1 MPLSIS
7 VTLQMYLVIF
17 LPHSKSN
24 NVKKNVEMYDG
35 GKKVTFTF
43 FENQNADTN
52 ESRIR
57 CTLLFTIL
65 KKLNRLAHMRCK
77 KSRERTQEV

>member
-1 MPLSIS
+1 
-7 VTLQMYLVIF
+7 MY
-17 LPHSKSN
+17 
-24 NVKKNVEMYDG
+24 YG
-35 GKKVTFTF
+35 GNKVTCPSFK
-43 FENQNADTN
+43 NQNADTN

>member
-1 MPLSIS
+1 
-7 VTLQMYLVIF
+7 MY
-17 LPHSKSN
+17 
-24 NVKKNVEMYDG
+24 YG
-35 GKKVTFTF
+35 GNKVTCPF
-43 FENQNADTN
+43 FKNQNADTN

>member
-1 MPLSIS
+1 MNVSKGLIFKAK
-7 VTLQMYLVIF
+7 VILV
-17 LPHSKSN
+17 
-24 NVKKNVEMYDG
+24 
-35 GKKVTFTF
+35 F
-43 FENQNADTN
+43 FFQDVDTN

-77 KSRERTQEV
+77 KSRERTQEVMNISVETCCDK